1 MKYSIIT
8 INFNN
13 REGLIKTIES
23 VVNQTFKDF
32 EYIVIDGGST
42 DGSVDVIKEY
52 ADKISYWG
60 SEPDKGIYNA
70 MNKGVLRAHGD
81 YLNFMNSG
89 DCFYNENVLANISK
103 TKFKEDIVTGKYVFS
118 SSPHYIRG
126 LNDSNITFLDLY
138 YGIICHQATFFKKS
152 LFEKELYDESYKLVA
167 DWKYYTKTIINQ
179 DGTFHQLDDIIVY
192 YDCTGISS
200 GGWDKV
206 DHEYTRAMRELLPP
220 RVLQDYAKY
229 KSIQSPL
236 LDLIPEFNN
245 SIGFEKLIYNIVK
258 TLIKIRN
265 ISYKILKKEYNGIK

>member
-8 INFNN
+8 INYNN
-13 REGLIKTIES
+13 SEGLRKTIES

-32 EYIVIDGGST
+32 EFIIIDGGST
-42 DGSVDVIKEY
+42 DGSVDIIKEY
-52 ADKISYWG
+52 SNKKYYWV

-70 MNKGVLRAHGD
+70 MNKGILKAHGE

-89 DCFYNENVLANISK
+89 DCFYDENVLSNISK
-103 TKFKEDIVTGKYVFS
+103 KEFNEDIVTGKYVLS
-118 SSPHYIRG
+118 NSPHYIRG
-126 LNDSNITFLDLY
+126 LKNNNITFLDLY
-138 YGIICHQATFFKKS
+138 YGIICHQATFFKKD

-167 DWKYYTKTIINQ
+167 DWKYYTKTLINQ
-179 DGTFHQLDDIIVY
+179 NGSFRQLDDIIVY

-206 DHEYTRAMRELLPP
+206 EHEYKKAMQELLPQ
-220 RVLQDYAKY
+220 RVLQDYARY

-236 LDLIPEFNN
+236 LELIPEFNN
-245 SIGFEKLIYNIVK
+245 SVGFEKLIYKIVK

-265 ISYKILKKEYNGIK
+265 ISYRIIKKRI